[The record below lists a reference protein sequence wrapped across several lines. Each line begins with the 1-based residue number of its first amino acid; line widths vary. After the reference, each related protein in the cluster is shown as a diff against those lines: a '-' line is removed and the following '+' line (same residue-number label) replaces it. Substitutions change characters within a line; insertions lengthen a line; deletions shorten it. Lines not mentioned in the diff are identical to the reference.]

1 MQTAQTGFIAP
12 DLKILAALLTSAFE
26 GGSDYW
32 AEVQKCNKPDSLDFM
47 LDGPDGAPYPHVDY
61 PLNEGGSV
69 VVLDVTAGRTYEL
82 TIDSCL
88 KGWNVMPEAA
98 TKSFAAV
105 LTDAWDQNTADEFLQ
120 CCLFGQVMYA

>member
-1 MQTAQTGFIAP
+1 MSTNRGAAPPTLPGGSMTTTIQHGHIAP

-69 VVLDVTAGRTYEL
+69 VVLDVTARPTYEL

-88 KGWNVMPEAA
+88 KGCIV
-98 TKSFAAV
+98 
-105 LTDAWDQNTADEFLQ
+105 
-120 CCLFGQVMYA
+120 